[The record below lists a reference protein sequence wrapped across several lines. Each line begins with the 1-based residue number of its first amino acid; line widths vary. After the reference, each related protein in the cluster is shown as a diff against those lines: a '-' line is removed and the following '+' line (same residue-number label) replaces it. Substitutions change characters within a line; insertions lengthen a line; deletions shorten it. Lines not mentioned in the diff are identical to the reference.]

1 MLAASTTRSFVWSF
15 LEQAGSRLLAMIV
28 EIVLA
33 RLLVPEMFGVMAILL
48 VFVNVADVVAQS
60 GLGVAL
66 VQRQDTTELSYT
78 TALWLS
84 LGIALLLYMGVSLF
98 APMIASF
105 YQMDELPT
113 YIRVL
118 ALVLFFKAYNSIQR
132 SFLQKRMQFRTLFI
146 SNTMA
151 VLIAGVV
158 GICLALFEFGVWA
171 LIAQSL
177 MQGVSACLLMFVQI
191 SWKPALRFDLAE
203 AKLLFGYGWKICVSG
218 ILGRLY
224 TGLSDL
230 IIGKAC
236 NATDLGYYS
245 NGAKWPTAG
254 LGAFS
259 NALENVFFPVFSSIS
274 HDKEALKDAVRRAVV
289 VSTYVMV
296 SIAFFLI
303 VSAEPLIR
311 LLLTEKWIPCA
322 PIFQLTCLMFS
333 FAMVQIVNL
342 RAYMALGDS
351 GLYMRLQIIKVV
363 SGMVF
368 ISLVAILTA
377 DIYWVAAANT
387 VVTIINIIVVDLH
400 AAQRMVGLGRWA
412 QIKLVAPYFALGAGA
427 ALLSYPL
434 SCIGLPDLPTI
445 LLQVLVFMLFYLGV
459 SRLLRMTGCLECFS
473 AVKALRERR

>member
-1 MLAASTTRSFVWSF
+1 
-15 LEQAGSRLLAMIV
+15 MIV

-66 VQRQDTTELSYT
+66 VQRQDTTEVSYS
-78 TALWLS
+78 TAFWMS
-84 LGIALLLYMGVSLF
+84 LGVALVLYLFVALAAPLIA
-98 APMIASF
+98 AF
-105 YQMDELPT
+105 YQMDELPA

-146 SNTMA
+146 SNTVA
-151 VLIAGVV
+151 VLIAGVF
-158 GICLALFEFGVWA
+158 GICLAFFGFGVWA
-171 LIAQSL
+171 LIAQTL
-177 MQGVSACLLMFVQI
+177 MQGACACLLMFVQV
-191 SWKPALRFDLAE
+191 SWKPAFQFDLSE
-203 AKLLFGYGWKICVSG
+203 AKRLFGYGWKICVSG
-218 ILGRLY
+218 IFGKLY

-236 NATDLGYYS
+236 DATALGYYS

-274 HDKEALKDAVRRAVV
+274 DNKKAFKAAVRRALV
-289 VSTYVMV
+289 VSTYVMIF
-296 SIAFFLI
+296 IAFFLI

-322 PIFQLTCLMFS
+322 PVFQLTCLMFS

-351 GLYMRLQIIKVV
+351 VLYMRLQIIKVV
-363 SGMVF
+363 SGMIL
-368 ISLVAILTA
+368 ISAAAVLTA
-377 DIYWVAAANT
+377 DIYWVAAMNT
-387 VVTIINIIVVDLH
+387 VVTIANIIIVDLH
-400 AAQRMVGLGRWA
+400 AAQRMIGLGRWT
-412 QIKLVAPYFALGAGA
+412 QIKLVAPYFALGVCA
-427 ALLSYPL
+427 ALMSYPM
-434 SCIGLPDLPTI
+434 IYVGLPDLPTV
-445 LLQVLVFMLFYLGV
+445 LLQALVFALCYLGV
-459 SRLLRMTGCLECFS
+459 SRLLKMNGCMECIS
-473 AVKALRERR
+473 ALKALRRK